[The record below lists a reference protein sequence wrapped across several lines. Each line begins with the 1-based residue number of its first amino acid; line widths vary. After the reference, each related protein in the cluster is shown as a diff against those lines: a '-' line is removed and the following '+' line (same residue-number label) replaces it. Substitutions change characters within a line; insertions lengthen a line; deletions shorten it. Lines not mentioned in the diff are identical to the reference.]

1 MEKLMVLVVTEGR
14 HKRYA
19 TEPQGKKGTQEE
31 IAELL
36 GVSQQWVSKYD
47 LKSLESCETF
57 RYAKFCGTAW

>member
-1 MEKLMVLVVTEGR
+1 MNMHNGM

-47 LKSLESCETF
+47 LKSLESCETLL
-57 RYAKFCGTAW
+57 RRGNLGKSMIPEG